1 MLSLNPKRCSGPV
14 AIILRNHLPAP
25 IDSSSTERK
34 ITLYRTYSKTIKKSL
49 DIWAAE
55 GAKIIFMG
63 LERLLKSKVFAFTIF
78 LFQNWHK
85 LHFFTISLHFT
96 PILKKKYLKF
106 KKTVK
111 THHHSFFS

>member
-63 LERLLKSKVFAFTIF
+63 LERLLKNKVFAFTIF
-78 LFQNWHK
+78 LFQNWHITT
-85 LHFFTISLHFT
+85 LFHDFTALYANFEKEIFE
-96 PILKKKYLKF
+96 
-106 KKTVK
+106 V
-111 THHHSFFS
+111 